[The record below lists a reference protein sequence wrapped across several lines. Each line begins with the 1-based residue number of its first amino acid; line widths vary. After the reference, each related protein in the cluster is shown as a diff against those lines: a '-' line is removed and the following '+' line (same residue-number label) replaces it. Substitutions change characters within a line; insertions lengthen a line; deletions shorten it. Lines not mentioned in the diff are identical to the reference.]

1 MNRHP
6 KILEQLAQLLPPAP
20 YYPGTFL
27 SSEMGLGPAG
37 RRELAGTIEEAF
49 DIKLDDRRVPQWRTL
64 ADVTA
69 DIAACLALEVA

>member
-6 KILEQLAQLLPPAP
+6 KILEQLAQLFPAGP
-20 YYPGTFL
+20 YHPGTFL

-37 RRELAGTIEEAF
+37 RRELASTIEEAF
-49 DIKLDDRRVPQWRTL
+49 DIKLDERRIPEWRTL

-69 DIAACLALEVA
+69 DIATCLAVAVA